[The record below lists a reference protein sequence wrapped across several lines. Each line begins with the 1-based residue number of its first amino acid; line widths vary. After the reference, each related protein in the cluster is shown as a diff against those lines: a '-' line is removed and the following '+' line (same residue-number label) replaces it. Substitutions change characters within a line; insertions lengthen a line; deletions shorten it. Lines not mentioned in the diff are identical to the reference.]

1 MRDLTK
7 GTLRFIGEE
16 EKNAVTLGGFKLGA
30 SRSQDRCSNH
40 FATTTDFI
48 EFTCLILRC
57 LKWIRQLD
65 QFTSKK
71 QKGYS
76 LTFELVKAECSN
88 QKVVVGY
95 V

>member
-1 MRDLTK
+1 MKD
-7 GTLRFIGEE
+7 TLRFIGEE

-30 SRSQDRCSNH
+30 SRLPHRCSNH

-71 QKGYS
+71 QMGHS
-76 LTFELVKAECSN
+76 LTFEPVKAECGLQN
-88 QKVVVGY
+88 ILVGY